1 MPPAPLKKRKRAA
14 TPKADSD
21 NGPAD
26 AMEMLRR
33 HFESQFAPLPEVKG
47 AAGKGARKGG
57 VKGSKSAKKAR
68 TEVVEEEDDDESGS
82 EWEGL
87 EEEEEEDKKKHTG
100 SFPSLSRVYIYTIY
114 IHSTNPPHRQR
125 QHHK

>member
-1 MPPAPLKKRKRAA
+1 MAPAPLKKRKRAA

-68 TEVVEEEDDDESGS
+68 TEVVEEEEDDESGS

-87 EEEEEEDKKKHTG
+87 EEEEEDKKKHTG
-100 SFPSLSRVYIYTIY
+100 SFPSLSRVYI
-114 IHSTNPPHRQR
+114 IHSTNTPHR